1 MPTVI
6 LELQYCDILHTMRDA
21 SWKPKFNKNTYPS
34 QFSDPFRAPDRFGNN
49 AVTLHVV
56 FGSHPPP
63 PPPFTLAPYT
73 NYRPFRPFLFNLAE
87 LLKGRITLFT
97 RYITIQW
104 TSSVDVVAAP
114 VVVVVV
120 AVFFFPYRFPQIFSA
135 FLSYHKCNVTSLTDL
150 ISVYVTVLTYL
161 KFVDHS
167 TNQKIQRCKKH
178 QYSKT
183 KINRPPHRAM

>member
-1 MPTVI
+1 MQCLAAT
-6 LELQYCDILHTMRDA
+6 
-21 SWKPKFNKNTYPS
+21 
-34 QFSDPFRAPDRFGNN
+34 
-49 AVTLHVV
+49 
-56 FGSHPPP
+56 PPP

-183 KINRPPHRAM
+183 KINRPPHRAMQEKKRHSNLKRRRPHHVYICRYIHQPLRVH

>member
-1 MPTVI
+1 MQVENRSSIKI
-6 LELQYCDILHTMRDA
+6 LILHSFPTLSGHLTVSET
-21 SWKPKFNKNTYPS
+21 SWKNGCSVN
-34 QFSDPFRAPDRFGNN
+34 
-49 AVTLHVV
+49 VV
-56 FGSHPPP
+56 QCSNIACSVWQPPP
-63 PPPFTLAPYT
+63 SPFTLAPYT

-114 VVVVVV
+114 VAVVVF